1 MKNQKRIQKMFIEN
15 NIEHDNFTLVIRLKK
30 KVEDLSHII
39 EEQQRIIFDFKKD
52 IRITKIN

>member
-1 MKNQKRIQKMFIEN
+1 MFIEN